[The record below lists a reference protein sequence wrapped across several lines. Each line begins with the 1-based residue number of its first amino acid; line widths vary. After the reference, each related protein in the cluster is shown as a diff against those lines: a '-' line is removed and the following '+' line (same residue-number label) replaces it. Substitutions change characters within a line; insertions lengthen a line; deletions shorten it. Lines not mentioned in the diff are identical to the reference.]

1 MVLLQSI
8 AGIAATVLA
17 LIGLGYKITDAIKA
31 SAIKKHKEIGRS
43 LEKQIQE
50 ATTNEERAR
59 LVRLLDQ
66 HNS

>member
-1 MVLLQSI
+1 MGMLESI
-8 AGIAATVLA
+8 AGISAGIIA
-17 LIGLGYKITDAIKA
+17 LIGLGYKIAHTIRIAA
-31 SAIKKHKEIGRS
+31 VEKHKSEGRS

-66 HNS
+66 HND

>member
-1 MVLLQSI
+1 MGLLESI
-8 AGIAATVLA
+8 AGITAGIVA
-17 LIGLGYKITDAIKA
+17 LIGVGWKIYDSIQIAAIE
-31 SAIKKHKEIGRS
+31 KHKAEGRS

-50 ATTNEERAR
+50 ATSNEERAR